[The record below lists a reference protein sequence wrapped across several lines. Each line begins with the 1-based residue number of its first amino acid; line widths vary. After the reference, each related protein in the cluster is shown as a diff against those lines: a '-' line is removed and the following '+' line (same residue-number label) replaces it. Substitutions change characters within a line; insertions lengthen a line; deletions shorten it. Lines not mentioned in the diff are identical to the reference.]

1 MGLYKS
7 FAYEIFKRRPSVVV
21 ALDGNSA
28 GANTI
33 QEAKNGKREARI
45 FVNRRARILC
55 EKARAIQGYVSF
67 IESRED
73 ADIILASVNRV
84 RDAMQYETPPKKA

>member
-1 MGLYKS
+1 MGGRGAPVRVRLGRYRS
-7 FAYEIFKRRPSVVV
+7 FAYEIFKRRPSVVI

-33 QEAKNGKREARI
+33 QEARNGKKEARI

-55 EKARAIQGYVSF
+55 AKAKAIQGYVSF
-67 IESRED
+67 VDDESSTK
-73 ADIILASVNRV
+73 L
-84 RDAMQYETPPKKA
+84 TKP